1 MDNTEIKKFIAAK
14 VAEGVSL
21 SKIQDELT
29 AQGMKMTFMELRLLA
44 SEIENDIFKQ
54 QEAAAEPEVKE
65 EPAPEQPAAE
75 QNEEENYNL
84 PPYATAPAQDAP
96 AENTAE
102 KVRGNTSVTVSP
114 IQRPGYYAT
123 GTVKFGSGA
132 EAEWFLDQ
140 SGRLGLDPTNGM
152 KPDQQDIAEFQQELR
167 KAFGA

>member
-1 MDNTEIKKFIAAK
+1 MDNTAIKKFIAER

-29 AQGMKMTFMELRLLA
+29 AQGNKMTFMELRLLA

-54 QEAAAEPEVKE
+54 QEAPAEPAQE
-65 EPAPEQPAAE
+65 ETPAPAQEAAPAAE
-75 QNEEENYNL
+75 
-84 PPYATAPAQDAP
+84 AAHAAPAQDAAAP
-96 AENTAE
+96 AEEAN
-102 KVRGNTSVTVSP
+102 KVRGNTTVTVSP

-140 SGRLGLDPTNGM
+140 SGRLGLDPTNDM

>member
-1 MDNTEIKKFIAAK
+1 MDNTEIKKFIAER
-14 VAEGVSL
+14 VAAGVSL

-29 AQGMKMTFMELRLLA
+29 AQGNKMTFMELRLLA

-54 QEAAAEPEVKE
+54 QEAPA
-65 EPAPEQPAAE
+65 EPAPEETPA
-75 QNEEENYNL
+75 
-84 PPYATAPAQDAP
+84 PAPAQDAAP
-96 AENTAE
+96 AEEAN
-102 KVRGNTSVTVSP
+102 KVRGNTTVTVSP

-140 SGRLGLDPTNGM
+140 SGRLGLDPTNDM

>member
-1 MDNTEIKKFIAAK
+1 MDNTQIKKFIAEK
-14 VAEGVSL
+14 VAEGISL

-29 AQGMKMTFMELRLLA
+29 AQGTKMTFMELRLLA

-54 QEAAAEPEVKE
+54 QEVAAQPPAPETPAPAPAPESAEANMPSDN
-65 EPAPEQPAAE
+65 EPAPQAPAAE
-75 QNEEENYNL
+75 NADDTN
-84 PPYATAPAQDAP
+84 
-96 AENTAE
+96 

-114 IQRPGYYAT
+114 IQRPGYYAS

-140 SGRLGLDPTNGM
+140 TGRLGLDPTNGM

>member
-1 MDNTEIKKFIAAK
+1 MDNTQIKKFIAEK
-14 VAEGVSL
+14 VAEGISL

-29 AQGMKMTFMELRLLA
+29 AQGTKMTFMELRLLA

-54 QEAAAEPEVKE
+54 QEAAAQP
-65 EPAPEQPAAE
+65 PAPETPAPAPAPESAEANMPSDDQPAA
-75 QNEEENYNL
+75 
-84 PPYATAPAQDAP
+84 PAPASENADDA
-96 AENTAE
+96 N

-114 IQRPGYYAT
+114 IQRPGYYAS

-140 SGRLGLDPTNGM
+140 TGRLGLDPTNGM

>member
-1 MDNTEIKKFIAAK
+1 MDNTAIKKFIAER

-29 AQGMKMTFMELRLLA
+29 AQGNKMTFMELRLLA

-54 QEAAAEPEVKE
+54 QEAPA
-65 EPAPEQPAAE
+65 EPAPEETP
-75 QNEEENYNL
+75 
-84 PPYATAPAQDAP
+84 APAQDAAPTAAP
-96 AENTAE
+96 APAAAPAQDAAPTEEAN

-140 SGRLGLDPTNGM
+140 SGRLGLDPTNDM

>member
-1 MDNTEIKKFIAAK
+1 MDNTQIKKFIAEK
-14 VAEGVSL
+14 VAEGISL

-29 AQGMKMTFMELRLLA
+29 AQGTKMTFMELRLLA

-54 QEAAAEPEVKE
+54 QEAAAQP
-65 EPAPEQPAAE
+65 PAPETPAPAPAPESAEANMPSDNEPATQAPAAE
-75 QNEEENYNL
+75 NADDTN
-84 PPYATAPAQDAP
+84 
-96 AENTAE
+96 

-114 IQRPGYYAT
+114 IQRPGYYAS

-140 SGRLGLDPTNGM
+140 TGRLGLDPTNGM

>member
-1 MDNTEIKKFIAAK
+1 MDNTEIKKFIAEK
-14 VAEGVSL
+14 VAEGISL

-29 AQGMKMTFMELRLLA
+29 AQGTKMTFMELRLLA

-54 QEAAAEPEVKE
+54 QEAAAQPSAPETPAPA
-65 EPAPEQPAAE
+65 PAPESAEANMPSDDQPAA
-75 QNEEENYNL
+75 
-84 PPYATAPAQDAP
+84 PAPASENADDA
-96 AENTAE
+96 N

-114 IQRPGYYAT
+114 IQRPGYYAS

-140 SGRLGLDPTNGM
+140 TGRLGLDPTNGM
-152 KPDQQDIAEFQQELR
+152 KPDQQDIAEFQQDLR

>member
-1 MDNTEIKKFIAAK
+1 MDNTAIKKFIAER

-29 AQGMKMTFMELRLLA
+29 AQGNKMTFMELRLLA

-54 QEAAAEPEVKE
+54 QEVPA
-65 EPAPEQPAAE
+65 EPAPEETPAPAQEAAPAAD
-75 QNEEENYNL
+75 
-84 PPYATAPAQDAP
+84 PAPAQDAAP
-96 AENTAE
+96 AEEAN
-102 KVRGNTSVTVSP
+102 KVRGNTTVTVSP

-140 SGRLGLDPTNGM
+140 SGRLGLDPTNDM

>member
-1 MDNTEIKKFIAAK
+1 MDNTAIKKFIAER

-29 AQGMKMTFMELRLLA
+29 AQGNKMTFMELRLLA

-54 QEAAAEPEVKE
+54 QEAPA
-65 EPAPEQPAAE
+65 EPAPEETPAPAQEAAPAAE
-75 QNEEENYNL
+75 
-84 PPYATAPAQDAP
+84 AAPAQDAAAP
-96 AENTAE
+96 AEEAN
-102 KVRGNTSVTVSP
+102 KVRGNTTVTVSP

-140 SGRLGLDPTNGM
+140 SGRLGLDPTNDM

>member
-1 MDNTEIKKFIAAK
+1 MDNAEIKKFIAER

-29 AQGMKMTFMELRLLA
+29 AQGNKMTFMELRLLA

-54 QEAAAEPEVKE
+54 QEAPA
-65 EPAPEQPAAE
+65 EPAPEETPAAAPE
-75 QNEEENYNL
+75 QGTAQAAE
-84 PPYATAPAQDAP
+84 PAPAAPANDAAP
-96 AENTAE
+96 AEEAN
-102 KVRGNTSVTVSP
+102 KVRGNTTVTVSP

-140 SGRLGLDPTNGM
+140 SGRLGLDPTNDM

>member
-1 MDNTEIKKFIAAK
+1 MDNTEIKKFIAEK
-14 VAEGVSL
+14 VAEGISL

-29 AQGMKMTFMELRLLA
+29 AQGTKMTFMELRLLA

-54 QEAAAEPEVKE
+54 QEAAAQPPAPA
-65 EPAPEQPAAE
+65 PAPESAEANMPSDDQPAA
-75 QNEEENYNL
+75 
-84 PPYATAPAQDAP
+84 PAPASENADDA
-96 AENTAE
+96 N

-114 IQRPGYYAT
+114 IQRPGYYAS

-140 SGRLGLDPTNGM
+140 TGRLGLDPTNGM

>member
-1 MDNTEIKKFIAAK
+1 MDNTEIKKFIAER

-29 AQGMKMTFMELRLLA
+29 AQGNKMTFMELRLLA

-54 QEAAAEPEVKE
+54 QEAPA
-65 EPAPEQPAAE
+65 EPAPEETPAPAQEAAPAAE
-75 QNEEENYNL
+75 
-84 PPYATAPAQDAP
+84 AAPAQDAAAP
-96 AENTAE
+96 AEEAN
-102 KVRGNTSVTVSP
+102 KVRGNTTVTVSP

-140 SGRLGLDPTNGM
+140 SGRLGLDPTNDM

>member
-1 MDNTEIKKFIAAK
+1 MDNTAIKKFIAER

-29 AQGMKMTFMELRLLA
+29 AQGNKMTFMELRLLA

-54 QEAAAEPEVKE
+54 QEAPA
-65 EPAPEQPAAE
+65 EPAPEETP
-75 QNEEENYNL
+75 
-84 PPYATAPAQDAP
+84 APAQDAAPAAAEAAPAAPAQDAAAP
-96 AENTAE
+96 AEEAN
-102 KVRGNTSVTVSP
+102 KVRGNTTVTVSP

-123 GTVKFGSGA
+123 GTVKFGSDA

-140 SGRLGLDPTNGM
+140 SGRLGLDPTNDM

-167 KAFGA
+167 KAVGA